1 MGYIFLVACVAVA
14 LWIAHG
20 AYKIFVYPLFSP
32 YRHLPTPDQG
42 TIWKRLFTE
51 PDTSDFLRWANQVP
65 NDGLI
70 RYFGILNHERLH
82 VTNTQALV
90 QLLQKDAYLYT
101 KPSAQGQLI
110 RFLAG
115 DNVVVSEGKNH
126 RAVRKGL
133 QPAFGPAR
141 KPHWYQLF
149 SSTALALVQAID
161 HQNTFP
167 PPAGTDQSPINLS
180 RMLSQMGLDTIGKEC
195 VGADFDSLKSPKD
208 KKTLGYLKLFNTSA
222 NAHILEVIMHLF
234 PFWLLEALPIK
245 AVQYARNMTGQ
256 VRETVQ
262 EEAVETMAAQD
273 HAQDKEDLD
282 DKNMVGCMRRD
293 LLSPA
298 QVVNNAL
305 TMVTA
310 GHEEI
315 GTALT
320 WVVYFLIHHPEV
332 QTRLRNDITSAL
344 GDSGDWKDQGFVE
357 DDFNK
362 LPYLRA
368 VINES
373 LRLRPNVPVIWREST
388 SPSTL
393 RDTAVSRSGTVIT
406 ASTWAMN
413 RNIDE
418 WGTDA
423 TKFNPDRWLEDTN
436 GGAKSAF
443 SFMTFGQGPRKC
455 IGELYART
463 QMECVLAGLV
473 DGFILSSAHKLE
485 DIVTSQGMITVKVW
499 QGLRIF
505 AHPVHRTSALSESG
519 TPPQE
524 PAQMTFNLMERGI
537 QLPSSFRPTAAKLS
551 FHNFSLAASSKA

>member
-1 MGYIFLVACVAVA
+1 MGYIFLVACAAVA

-20 AYKIFVYPLFSP
+20 AYKIFVYAYLSP
-32 YRHLPTPDQG
+32 YRDLPTPDQG
-42 TIWKRLFTE
+42 AIWKRLLIE
-51 PDTSDFLRWANQVP
+51 PDTSDFLRWANEVP

-70 RYFGILNHERLH
+70 RYFGILNDERLH
-82 VTNTQALV
+82 VTNTQGLA

-110 RFLAG
+110 RVLAG
-115 DNVVVSEGKNH
+115 DNLVVDEGENH
-126 RAVRKGL
+126 KISDTRL
-133 QPAFGPAR
+133 QPAFSPAR

-149 SSTALALVQAID
+149 SSAALDLVQAID
-161 HQNTFP
+161 HQNTSLSSP
-167 PPAGTDQSPINLS
+167 TTDTTPFNLS
-180 RMLSQMGLDTIGKEC
+180 RVLSQMGLDTIGKDC

-208 KKTLGYLKLFNTSA
+208 KNTLGYLKLFNTSA
-222 NAHILEVIMHLF
+222 DANLLEVIMHLF

-245 AVQYARNMTGQ
+245 ALQYARNMTGQ

-262 EEAVETMAAQD
+262 EKAAENMAAHD
-273 HAQDKEDLD
+273 HGQEKEDLD
-282 DKNMVGCMRRD
+282 DKNMVDCMRRD

-332 QTRLRNDITSAL
+332 QTRLRNEITSAP
-344 GDSGDWKDQGFVE
+344 GDSSDWKEQGFVE

-362 LPYLRA
+362 IPYLRA

-388 SPSTL
+388 SPTTL
-393 RDTAVSRSGTVIT
+393 LETSIPRPGAVIT

-413 RNIDE
+413 RNVDE
-418 WGTDA
+418 WGVDA
-423 TKFNPDRWLEDTN
+423 TGFNPDRWLDDAN

-473 DGFILSSAHKLE
+473 DSFVLSSAHKLE

-499 QGLRIF
+499 QGLRIL
-505 AHPVHRTSALSESG
+505 ARPVERTV
-519 TPPQE
+519 
-524 PAQMTFNLMERGI
+524 
-537 QLPSSFRPTAAKLS
+537 
-551 FHNFSLAASSKA
+551 

>member
-1 MGYIFLVACVAVA
+1 MGYIFLGACAAVA

-20 AYKIFVYPLFSP
+20 AYKIFVCPYLSP
-32 YRHLPTPDQG
+32 YRHLPTPGQG
-42 TIWKRLFTE
+42 TIWTRLFTE
-51 PDTSDFLRWANQVP
+51 PDTSEFRRWANEVP

-70 RYFGILNHERLH
+70 RYFGILNDERLH
-82 VTNTQALV
+82 VTNTQGLV

-115 DNVVVSEGKNH
+115 DNVVVSEGQNH
-126 RAVRKGL
+126 KTVRKGL
-133 QPAFGPAR
+133 QPACSPAR
-141 KPHWYQLF
+141 KPHWYRLF
-149 SSTALALVQAID
+149 SSTALDLVQAID
-161 HQNTFP
+161 HQNTSP
-167 PPAGTDQSPINLS
+167 SSPTTDTTPINLS
-180 RMLSQMGLDTIGKEC
+180 RMLSQMGLDTIGKDC
-195 VGADFDSLKSPKD
+195 VGADFDSLKSPND

-222 NAHILEVIMHLF
+222 NAHLLEVIMHLF

-256 VRETVQ
+256 VRKTVQ
-262 EEAVETMAAQD
+262 EEAVENMAAQD
-273 HAQDKEDLD
+273 HGQEKEDTD
-282 DKNMVGCMRRD
+282 DKNMVDCMRRD

-320 WVVYFLIHHPEV
+320 WVVYFLIHYPEV
-332 QTRLRNDITSAL
+332 QTRLRDEITSAL
-344 GDSGDWKDQGFVE
+344 GESSDWKEQGFVE

-362 LPYLRA
+362 IPYLRA

-388 SPSTL
+388 SSSTL
-393 RDTAVSRSGTVIT
+393 LDTAIARSGTVIT

-413 RNIDE
+413 RNLDE
-418 WGTDA
+418 WGADA
-423 TKFNPDRWLEDTN
+423 TEFNPDRWLDDAN

-455 IGELYART
+455 IGEIYART

-473 DGFILSSAHKLE
+473 DNFVLSSAHKLE

-505 AHPVHRTSALSESG
+505 ARPVERTG
-519 TPPQE
+519 
-524 PAQMTFNLMERGI
+524 
-537 QLPSSFRPTAAKLS
+537 
-551 FHNFSLAASSKA
+551 